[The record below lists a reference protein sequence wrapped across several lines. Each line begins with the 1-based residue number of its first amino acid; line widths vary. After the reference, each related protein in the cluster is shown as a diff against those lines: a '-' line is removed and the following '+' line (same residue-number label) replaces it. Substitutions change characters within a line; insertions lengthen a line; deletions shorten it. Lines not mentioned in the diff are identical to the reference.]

1 MNVTEHIG
9 THPQSAGYYV
19 RLLVST
25 FRTMLAMGMLVAGS
39 GLVGL
44 AAAVFLDGF
53 DLVEVGLGLSIGEVL
68 GTFLVIGVVGAFAFG
83 VATEGRYGAA
93 HVTRAYPSL
102 EVALGRLVGG
112 ILVAFLVGWVATRIE
127 PVVADQNLPIRA
139 AHEMVRA
146 VGSSGYL
153 ATLIGV
159 PLVWGLRRGL
169 DRAGFDAEIE
179 LPVLYVLW
187 AVLAFVAFTMP
198 PV

>member
-68 GTFLVIGVVGAFAFG
+68 GTFLVIAVVGAFAFG

-93 HVTRAYPSL
+93 RVTRRYPSL
-102 EVALGRLVGG
+102 EVALGRILGG
-112 ILVAFLVGWVATRIE
+112 ILVAFVVGWVATRIE
-127 PVVADQNLPIRA
+127 PLVVDQNLPIRA

>member
-19 RLLVST
+19 RLLSST

-44 AAAVFLDGF
+44 AVAVLLDGF
-53 DLVEVGLGLSIGEVL
+53 GLVDIGLGLSIGEVL
-68 GTFLVIGVVGAFAFG
+68 GTFLVIGVCGAFAFG

-93 HVTRAYPSL
+93 TVTRRYPSL
-102 EVALGRLVGG
+102 EVVIGRVIGG
-112 ILVAFLVGWVATRIE
+112 VLVAFLIGWVATRIE
-127 PVVADQNLPIRA
+127 SLVAEQNLPIRA
-139 AHEMVRA
+139 AWEMLRA
-146 VGSSGYL
+146 VGAAGYL
-153 ATLIGV
+153 ATLVGV

-179 LPVLYVLW
+179 LPVLYALW
-187 AVLAFVAFTMP
+187 AGFALLAFTMP

>member
-9 THPQSAGYYV
+9 THPQKARYYV
-19 RLLVST
+19 QLIVST

-53 DLVEVGLGLSIGEVL
+53 DLVDVGLGLSIGEVL
-68 GTFLVIGVVGAFAFG
+68 GTFLVIGVSGAFAFG

-93 HVTRAYPSL
+93 NVTRGYPTL
-102 EVALGRLVGG
+102 EVAIGRVVGG
-112 ILVAFLVGWVATRIE
+112 VAVAFIIGWVATRLE
-127 PVVADQNLPIRA
+127 SVVVDQNLPIRA
-139 AHEMVRA
+139 AQEIVRA
-146 VGSSGYL
+146 VGASGYL

-159 PLVWGLRRGL
+159 PSVWGLRRGL
-169 DRAGFDAEIE
+169 DRAGFDAQIE

-187 AVLAFVAFTMP
+187 VGLALVLFTMP
-198 PV
+198 SV